1 MKRYWLFQYDNYYPR
16 GGMNDFINSFDSI
29 KDCEDA
35 IEDNRHILGHIYD
48 SLENTVVKS
57 YY

>member
-1 MKRYWLFQYDNYYPR
+1 
-16 GGMNDFINSFDSI
+16 MNDFINSFDSI